1 MSKSRIGVGFVGLS
15 ATRGWAARGHLP
27 ALALLP
33 EFEIRGLVGATP
45 ESAAAAGEK
54 YGIAYTTNQIGDLLA
69 RPDIDLVVITVVVP
83 SHRAAIEAALRAGK
97 AVFCEWP
104 LACNLREAEE
114 IAALARTLSVPC
126 FVNMQASHSPA
137 LKFISDLLAQGY
149 VGRVLST
156 SVLGTGGSPWGL
168 DMIDNNQRVYQD
180 KRNGATVLTIPIG
193 HLLDSLIR
201 LFGTLD
207 EPRTTLAVRKLSV
220 GVRGTDERLDVS
232 SPDQVCISGRFSSGP
247 IGSIHY
253 RTGAQTS
260 AGLHWEINGT
270 EGCLVVK
277 APTGHVQY
285 GDVTIDGIGNGAKEF
300 ERLEIPERYW
310 PVSGPRTGLGYT
322 VAVAYD
328 MICKDLRNGTSNAC
342 GIDDALVLHKNLQAI
357 ELAA

>member
-1 MSKSRIGVGFVGLS
+1 
-15 ATRGWAARGHLP
+15 
-27 ALALLP
+27 
-33 EFEIRGLVGATP
+33 
-45 ESAAAAGEK
+45 
-54 YGIAYTTNQIGDLLA
+54 
-69 RPDIDLVVITVVVP
+69 
-83 SHRAAIEAALRAGK
+83 
-97 AVFCEWP
+97 
-104 LACNLREAEE
+104 
-114 IAALARTLSVPC
+114 
-126 FVNMQASHSPA
+126 MQASHSPA
-137 LKFISDLLAQGY
+137 LKFISDLLAQDY

-156 SVLGTGGSPWGL
+156 SVLGTGGAPWGL

-207 EPRTTLAVRKLSV
+207 EPRTTLAVRKSSV
-220 GVRGTDERLDVS
+220 GVRGTDERLNVS

-260 AGLHWEINGT
+260 VGLHWEINGT

-277 APTGHVQY
+277 APTGHFQY
-285 GDVTIDGIGNGAKEF
+285 GDVAIDGMGKGAKEF

-310 PVSGPRTGLGYT
+310 PVSGPRTGFGYT

-328 MICKDLRNGTSNAC
+328 MICKDLRNGTSYAC
-342 GIDDALVLHKNLQAI
+342 GIEDAVVLHRNLHAI
-357 ELAA
+357 ESAT